1 MLTTSK
7 SLQSVTKLVV
17 ALVLSLLMPMS
28 AHSADSETHTVKAQG
43 LKFMP
48 LVVTIDNGD
57 TVSWRNMPTHNTK
70 SLEGFIPEGAEH
82 WESKIGKNYDHTFTQ
97 DGIYLYK
104 CVPHWGAGMG
114 GAVIVGD
121 PVNLEKIKNA
131 DAKGAAG
138 RLVRKAIK
146 KAESM

>member
-57 TVSWRNMPTHNTK
+57 TDSLRNMPKHKKK
-70 SLEGFIPEGAEH
+70 SL
-82 WESKIGKNYDHTFTQ
+82 
-97 DGIYLYK
+97 
-104 CVPHWGAGMG
+104 
-114 GAVIVGD
+114 
-121 PVNLEKIKNA
+121 
-131 DAKGAAG
+131 
-138 RLVRKAIK
+138 
-146 KAESM
+146 